1 MHAVAKAHML
11 CHAGRRAK
19 SSANCQQ
26 RRDGFQPNKKKLV
39 LKREKGNRK
48 RKRKMPILSKA
59 KKTKAKK

>member
-1 MHAVAKAHML
+1 MYAVVRAHPL
-11 CHAGRRAK
+11 CLSGRRAK